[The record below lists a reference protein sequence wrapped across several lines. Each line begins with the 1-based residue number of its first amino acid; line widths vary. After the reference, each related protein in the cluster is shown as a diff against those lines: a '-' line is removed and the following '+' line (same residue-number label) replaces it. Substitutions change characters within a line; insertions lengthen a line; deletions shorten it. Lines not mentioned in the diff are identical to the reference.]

1 MSGAAQSSGQGRR
14 GGGHQRG
21 RKGVPPTPSLSIQNV
36 EQCPHNLTNPQI
48 NLILYSELYCEQ
60 FPGEREEEEEAHE
73 EVSQLGLWWRR
84 GKGQEGHQEGRGQEG
99 QETGQEDEED
109 AVSECQI
116 SLGILSSCLGLRS
129 PTWRWTSRG
138 TRALRRSRRR
148 RRRRRRRLS
157 HSWPLAFFY

>member
-1 MSGAAQSSGQGRR
+1 MSGAGQSSGQGRR

-21 RKGVPPTPSLSIQNV
+21 RKGVPNPSLSIQNV
-36 EQCPHNLTNPQI
+36 EKCPHNLTNPQI
-48 NLILYSELYCEQ
+48 NLILYSEFYCE
-60 FPGEREEEEEAHE
+60 FPGEREEEEAHE

-84 GKGQEGHQEGRGQEG
+84 GEGQEGHQEGRGQEG

-129 PTWRWTSRG
+129 PTWTWTSRG
-138 TRALRRSRRR
+138 TRALRRSR
-148 RRRRRRRLS
+148 
-157 HSWPLAFFY
+157 